1 MRLNFIKIKE
11 TCLYVH
17 DLNRIKQFYHE
28 TLELP
33 IIHDEP
39 GKHIFFRLGSSV
51 LLCFNPEDSKTK
63 VTPPAHF
70 GGGKQHVA
78 FEVSKADYASVKEE
92 IKSRDIIITDEVIWK
107 SGEESFYFEDPEG
120 NVLEIIPDKG
130 IWD

>member
-1 MRLNFIKIKE
+1 MNFVKIKE

-17 DLNRIKQFYHE
+17 DLENTRRFYHE
-28 TLELP
+28 VLQLP
-33 IIHDEP
+33 IINYEP

-63 VTPPAHF
+63 VTPPPHY

-78 FEVSKADYASVKEE
+78 FEVKESEYLNSKEE
-92 IKSRDIIITDEVIWK
+92 IKSKGIRILEEVIWK
-107 SGEESFYFEDPEG
+107 SGKKSFYFEDPEG
-120 NVLEIIPDKG
+120 NVLEIVPDKG

>member
-1 MRLNFIKIKE
+1 MNFIKIKE

-17 DLNRIKQFYHE
+17 DLERIKQFYHE
-28 TLELP
+28 VLQLP
-33 IIHDEP
+33 IIHYEL

-51 LLCFNPEDSKTK
+51 LLCFNPDDSKTK
-63 VTPPAHF
+63 TTPPAHF

-78 FEVSKADYASVKEE
+78 FEVDSVEYASAKEE
-92 IKSRDIIITDEVIWK
+92 IKAKGIAIIDQVVWK

-120 NVLEIIPDKG
+120 NILEILPNKG

>member
-1 MRLNFIKIKE
+1 MNFIKIKE

-17 DLNRIKQFYHE
+17 DLECIKQFYHE
-28 TLELP
+28 VLQLP
-33 IIHDEP
+33 IIHYEL

-51 LLCFNPEDSKTK
+51 LLCFNPDDSKTK
-63 VTPPAHF
+63 TTPPAHF

-78 FEVSKADYASVKEE
+78 FEVDSVDYASAKEE
-92 IKSRDIIITDEVIWK
+92 IKSKGIAIIDQVVWK

-120 NVLEIIPDKG
+120 NILEILPNKG

>member
-1 MRLNFIKIKE
+1 MNFIKIKE

-17 DLNRIKQFYHE
+17 DLERIKQFYHE
-28 TLELP
+28 VLQLP
-33 IIHDEP
+33 IIHYEL

-51 LLCFNPEDSKTK
+51 LLCFNPDDSKTK
-63 VTPPAHF
+63 TTPPAHF

-78 FEVSKADYASVKEE
+78 FEVDSVEYASAKEE
-92 IKSRDIIITDEVIWK
+92 IKAKGIAIIDEVVWK

-120 NVLEIIPDKG
+120 NILEILPNKG